1 MPYASA
7 TKPGGIG
14 PCGFMSFLLR
24 PARGDGDAIELAVRV
39 ARQFIPP
46 FDGPRLHEI
55 GEILAKPGGE
65 PLFVGGA
72 VPAAH
77 DQDDRGAEP
86 RVGHAERHHLIRSEE
101 HTSELQSL
109 MRISYAVFC
118 LKKTKQTNTQNIS
131 TT

>member
-24 PARGDGDAIELAVRV
+24 PARGDGDAIELAIRV

-65 PLFVGGA
+65 PLVVGA

-77 DQDDRGAEP
+77 DQDDSGAEP
-86 RVGHAERHHLIRSEE
+86 RVGPAQRHHHIRTPPR
-101 HTSELQSL
+101 HPTLPDPVL
-109 MRISYAVFC
+109 AA
-118 LKKTKQTNTQNIS
+118 
-131 TT
+131 

>member
-86 RVGHAERHHLIRSEE
+86 RVGHAERHQDRKSVVEGK
-101 HTSELQSL
+101 SVSGRVDSGGRRD
-109 MRISYAVFC
+109 M
-118 LKKTKQTNTQNIS
+118 KKKKNK
-131 TT
+131 

>member
-1 MPYASA
+1 MPFASA

-14 PCGFMSFLLR
+14 PFGFMSFLLR

-86 RVGHAERHHLIRSEE
+86 RVGHAERSEE
-101 HTSELQSL
+101 RRVGKEGVRTCRSRWWAYH
-109 MRISYAVFC
+109 
-118 LKKTKQTNTQNIS
+118 
-131 TT
+131 